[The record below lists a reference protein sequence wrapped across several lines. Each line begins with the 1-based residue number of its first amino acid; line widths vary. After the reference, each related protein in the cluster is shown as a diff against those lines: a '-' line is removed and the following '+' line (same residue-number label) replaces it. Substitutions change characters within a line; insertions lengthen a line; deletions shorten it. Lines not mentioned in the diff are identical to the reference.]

1 MVTAGVPS
9 LRPAADGW
17 GAATGHELLSE
28 HEVGND
34 LAGLWGGVGANPAR
48 AAVFTAAGSER
59 GFVRLVETGAGRSR
73 QLPVEETG
81 PFAIEFF
88 SRDVQEAGDRIA
100 AAAGF
105 ELRSPP
111 TAYDLQSIGSGLCR
125 SLAAQGPGDLWI
137 FVTTMDWVP
146 PPRELP
152 TVPQLV
158 GAAVN
163 APIVAVDRPAAVAFW
178 RDLLG
183 VPIRFDGTVSDPE
196 VNGIMLAPPDWAFHI
211 TVFSFGDGQMI
222 EHHFHPRE
230 RVEVASETPGVR
242 SGAAGYTLRASG
254 LDDLVAGAGAAGFTV
269 RGPAVVKHPPYDG
282 ARVATIVDPHG
293 ALVELVES

>member
-1 MVTAGVPS
+1 MPARELLMVTAGVPS
-9 LRPAADGW
+9 LREAADGW
-17 GAATGHELLSE
+17 AAATGHELLSE
-28 HEVGND
+28 HDVGDD
-34 LAGLWGGVGANPAR
+34 LAGLWGDAAATR
-48 AAVFTAAGSER
+48 AAVFAAPQSQR

-73 QLPVEETG
+73 RLPVEETG

-88 SRDVQEAGDRIA
+88 SRDVEEAGERIA

-111 TAYDLQSIGSGLCR
+111 TRYDLQSIGSGHCR

-158 GAAVN
+158 GAAIN
-163 APIVAVDRPAAVAFW
+163 SPIVAVDRPAAVAFW

-196 VNGIMLAPPDWAFHI
+196 VNGIMLAPPDWSFHI

-222 EHHFHPRE
+222 EHHFHRASVLPWRRRGRGCARE
-230 RVEVASETPGVR
+230 RPRTRSARAGSMTSSPAPAPPG
-242 SGAAGYTLRASG
+242 SACAGR
-254 LDDLVAGAGAAGFTV
+254 
-269 RGPAVVKHPPYDG
+269 RW
-282 ARVATIVDPHG
+282 
-293 ALVELVES
+293 